1 MNGAGEHPL
10 AALLRAE
17 AQRRGVSQAEIAS
30 LTGISQPQ
38 ISRILAGKFT
48 RKSTKV
54 IQLCKFLGV
63 DESPVPGNRT
73 PSEKLEKAVLA
84 IWDGTREH
92 EEAIVHLLGAVSIV
106 ASSKRTPALCG

>member
-1 MNGAGEHPL
+1 MNGSSEHPV

-17 AQRRGVSQAEIAS
+17 ALRRGISQAEITR

-38 ISRILAGKFT
+38 VSRILGGKFT

-54 IQLCKFLGV
+54 IQLCKFLEV
-63 DESPVPGNRT
+63 DESPVPGDRT

-92 EEAIVHLLGAVSIV
+92 EEAIVHLLGAVRIV
-106 ASSKRTPALCG
+106 ASSKRKPALSG